1 MARLHIALVLE
12 LYQPPTQGGGM
23 LERVTHECYAPL
35 AKLLAGEPRLR
46 VTLSFTR
53 SLSEGLKT
61 WGLDDVV
68 ITAIAQAVARGNV
81 ELAHSGAYHSV
92 FPLLSDR
99 EVRRQVELDLEAK
112 GDSFGPTPPRGIL
125 PPELCYHDRLLPLFR
140 DLGFR
145 WTLVDDKLLHSIGI
159 PIPRSAVYRVQDLA
173 VLFRSDLW
181 SDSIRQPWE
190 GGGHWT
196 GRAFAAELAREA
208 RGLASDAYK
217 VLMLPG
223 ETFGH
228 HIPWFQETFLRD
240 LAYALADYPELCLS
254 TVSELLDTG
263 RFPETPPPPHGP
275 TRFEFLPPSS
285 LATRVED
292 WDRGDP
298 YPHFNSGGNPIH
310 KRLWRLT
317 KLILRVTDRLDLGLP
332 KFKRL
337 RGLLD
342 SAFYSGQYFHASLW
356 YWDLGPVLEGIDRQ
370 MRVLY
375 EYARVTGDHNSLS
388 SGQRVYASLLW
399 EVEQRRQ
406 AEARKGA
413 T

>member
-1 MARLHIALVLE
+1 MLKRL
-12 LYQPPTQGGGM
+12 TN
-23 LERVTHECYAPL
+23 ECYAPL

-46 VTLSFTR
+46 VTLSFAR
-53 SLSEGLKT
+53 SLIEGLKA
-61 WGLDDVV
+61 WGLDDAV
-68 ITAIAQAVARGNV
+68 IPAIAQGVTQGNV

-92 FPLLSDR
+92 FPLLSER

-112 GDSFGPTPPRGIL
+112 GDLFGPTAPRGIL
-125 PPELCYHDRLLPLFR
+125 PPELCYSDRLLPLFR

-145 WTLVDDKLLHSIGI
+145 WTLVDDKLLGRFGI
-159 PIPRSAVYRVQDLA
+159 PVPTGEVYRVQDLA

-181 SDSIRQPWE
+181 SDSIRQPRE

-208 RGLASDAYK
+208 RGLAGDAYK

-240 LAYALADYPELCLS
+240 LVYALADYPELSLS
-254 TVSELLDTG
+254 TVSELLESSC
-263 RFPETPPPPHGP
+263 FPETPPPPHGP
-275 TRFEFLPPSS
+275 TGFEFLPPSS
-285 LATRVED
+285 MATRVKD

-298 YPHFNSGGNPIH
+298 YPHFSSRGNPIH

-317 KLILRVTDRLDLGLP
+317 KLILRVTDRPDLDVP
-332 KFKRL
+332 KFERL
-337 RGLLD
+337 RDLLD

-356 YWDLGPVLEGIDRQ
+356 YWDPGPVLEGIDRQ

-375 EYARVTGDHNSLS
+375 EYARVTEDRESLRL
-388 SGQRVYASLLW
+388 GQRIYASLLW
-399 EVEQRRQ
+399 KVDQRRQ